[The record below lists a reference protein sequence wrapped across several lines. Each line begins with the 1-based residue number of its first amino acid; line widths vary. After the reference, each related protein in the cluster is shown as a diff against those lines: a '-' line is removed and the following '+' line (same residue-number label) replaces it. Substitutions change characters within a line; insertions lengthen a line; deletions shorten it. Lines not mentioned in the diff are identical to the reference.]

1 MDTGF
6 TNVSLE
12 EKDRYYELWQ
22 KTPRRSLD
30 YSLVNLWGWQE
41 HYRLEWQF
49 SDGLCWIRQTRP
61 ETIWWAPVGPW
72 HEVDWR
78 AIFGRLCVDKQRAF
92 IRVPEELLNVWHEV
106 LADRIRAEEDRGQW
120 EYLYLQKDLAGLAG
134 NKLHKKRNHYNSYV
148 KTYGSPDY
156 RAIDDRMIQDVLSV
170 QDDWCQWHECDDS
183 PSLMAENDAVNRV
196 LLHWNNFRNLLGGS
210 LYLEGRMVAFSVGE
224 QLDDET
230 LGVHFEKGLNGFK
243 GVYQAM
249 NCEFARHAGEGKIW
263 INRAQDMDEEG
274 LRQAKLTY
282 MPTDYLRKF
291 KVSWIC

>member
-1 MDTGF
+1 MDTRF
-6 TNVSLE
+6 TSVTLE
-12 EKDRYYELWQ
+12 DKDRYHELWQ

-30 YSLVNLWGWQE
+30 YSLINLWGWQE
-41 HYRLEWQF
+41 HYGLEWQF
-49 SDGLCWIRQTRP
+49 SDGLCWIRQTKP

-78 AIFGRLCVDKQRAF
+78 TICGRLCADNQRTF

-106 LADRIRAEEDRGQW
+106 LADKVRAEEDRGQW
-120 EYLYLQKDLAGLAG
+120 EYLYLQKDLANLAG
-134 NKLHKKRNHYNSYV
+134 NKFHKKRNHFNSYV

-156 RAIDDRMIQDVLSV
+156 KTIDDQMIQDVLSV

-196 LLHWNNFRNLLGGS
+196 LLHWDNFRNLLGGS
-210 LYLEGRMVAFSVGE
+210 LYVDGRMIAFSVGE
-224 QLDDET
+224 KLDDET

-249 NCEFARHAGEGKIW
+249 NCEFARHAGEGMIW
-263 INRAQDMDEEG
+263 INRAQDLDEEG

-282 MPTDYLRKF
+282 MPADYLRKF
-291 KVSWIC
+291 KVSWVC